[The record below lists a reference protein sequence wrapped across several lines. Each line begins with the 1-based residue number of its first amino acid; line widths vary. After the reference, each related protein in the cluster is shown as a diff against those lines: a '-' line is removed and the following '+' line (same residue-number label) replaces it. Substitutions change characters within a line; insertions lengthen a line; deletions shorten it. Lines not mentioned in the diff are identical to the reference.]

1 MKKWLVYWMVYGI
14 CTSLFFI
21 PDILIGWFPLYDE
34 AKCFFVVYLW
44 HTKTQG
50 ALFIYE
56 TYVGPF
62 LVRNEPLIDQRA
74 NGLKSKGLASVR
86 RVLYTGPHTTASAW

>member
-56 TYVGPF
+56 T
-62 LVRNEPLIDQRA
+62 
-74 NGLKSKGLASVR
+74 
-86 RVLYTGPHTTASAW
+86 